1 MEQMAQQAQQLAQ
14 ENPEVAA
21 EVVKNIQ
28 WVQN

>member
-28 WVQN
+28 